1 MRLLQQATRITESIS
16 AQLQN
21 DQMYR
26 VVLDGQDE
34 QSEVE
39 WIQNTVLGK
48 VQDSDGTPIKFLST
62 SSNMINIVA
71 IDVSS
76 NILGAVDVCDCLLA
90 AYGDPYVNE
99 ICRKGVF
106 GLFQEDKPEYLPHI
120 HDLAAKYAH
129 IRKTLHGIL
138 FLFRK
143 PGTCILA
150 YQLEQFM
157 MWNPALIDNKRA
169 GRIYNEIA
177 SAIPPRSTL
186 Q

>member
-1 MRLLQQATRITESIS
+1 
-16 AQLQN
+16 
-21 DQMYR
+21 
-26 VVLDGQDE
+26 
-34 QSEVE
+34 
-39 WIQNTVLGK
+39 
-48 VQDSDGTPIKFLST
+48 
-62 SSNMINIVA
+62 MINIVA